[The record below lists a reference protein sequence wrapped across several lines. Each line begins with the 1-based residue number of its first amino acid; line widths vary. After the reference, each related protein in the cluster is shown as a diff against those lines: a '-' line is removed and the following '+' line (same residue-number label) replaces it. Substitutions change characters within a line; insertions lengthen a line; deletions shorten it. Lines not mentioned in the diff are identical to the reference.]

1 MVDDHGRVHFYNGT
15 FGPYLTTYDSETAR
29 FENHTFPG
37 WNTFN
42 NVTYGGI
49 GLFADAVYV
58 TDQNLSDASGIVRF
72 SLTDFSAQR
81 FAEGQSYQDLNVGL
95 DGFLYALND
104 SYPAT
109 TIDVY
114 DPVSQ
119 LLVKT
124 INLSGDLYGADIR
137 GIAVDTDGLIYG
149 AGWNGTIYKFDSS
162 GAILASLQ
170 VAQNLSDIDI
180 SAQGELITADG

>member
-1 MVDDHGRVHFYNGT
+1 MQQFSVPVVNTVGGASQLRDAVVDDHGRVHFYNGT

-37 WNTFN
+37 WNTAN
-42 NVTYGGI
+42 NGTYGGI

-58 TDQNLSDASGIVRF
+58 TDQNLGDASGIVRF

-95 DGFLYALND
+95 DGFLYALNG

-109 TIDVY
+109 TID
-114 DPVSQ
+114 D
-119 LLVKT
+119 LT
-124 INLSGDLYGADIR
+124 TLSHNC
-137 GIAVDTDGLIYG
+137 
-149 AGWNGTIYKFDSS
+149 W
-162 GAILASLQ
+162 
-170 VAQNLSDIDI
+170 
-180 SAQGELITADG
+180 